1 MNDEILKV
9 VSGICNDTNGC
20 LKLSMIL
27 VAGLGVLGTIMQHQY
42 TVSDDYKDGKGIKLQ
57 PASECMLKRL
67 KPLLKT
73 QITPPYKTKRH
84 RITSAAFY

>member
-42 TVSDDYKDGKGIKLQ
+42 TFSGDYKDGKGIKFQ
-57 PASECMLKRL
+57 PASECMPK
-67 KPLLKT
+67 KVEAFIENT
-73 QITPPYKTKRH
+73 DN
-84 RITSAAFY
+84 TSV